1 MGHHNNNKMRL
12 LNIMRILQRE
22 SDELHTITLNEISER
37 LMRYGMNFDRKS
49 FYTDIETLRE
59 YGMDIVLTKG
69 NHFGYF
75 WANRLFELAEVKL
88 LMDAV
93 QSARFLTEKKSS
105 QLIGKLETLTSSH
118 EAKSLRRQI
127 AIDGRIKAQNESV
140 YYAVDRLHEAIA
152 KNEQVSFKYYE
163 YTLTKTMRYRRNGH
177 IYKVSPYML
186 HWDGN
191 KYYLI
196 AHYPEHGL
204 THFRVDKITE
214 IESLEDPFFAPDDD
228 LNLVNYV
235 QQIFSMF
242 GGSVEKV
249 ALRIENDLIG
259 PVIDQFGKDIAV
271 QKSGED
277 HFTTEVSV
285 NVSPSF
291 FSWIFQFGGKAVIT
305 GPDSVVVQMRQLMQ
319 QQCQA
324 YQVDENMSPRL

>member
-1 MGHHNNNKMRL
+1 MPKYPSQKMRL
-12 LNIMRILQRE
+12 LQVMRYLQMHSDEDHTVTLNDIVEELQR
-22 SDELHTITLNEISER
+22 HGIQC
-37 LMRYGMNFDRKS
+37 DRKS
-49 FYTDIETLRE
+49 LYVDIDALRQM
-59 YGMDIVLTKG
+59 GMDIVLTKG

-75 WANRLFELAEVKL
+75 WANRPFELAEVKL

-140 YYAVDRLHEAIA
+140 YYAVDRLHEAIS
-152 KNEQVSFKYYE
+152 KTEQVSFKYYE

-204 THFRVDKITE
+204 THFRVDKITD
-214 IESLEDPFFAPDDD
+214 IESLEDPFLTPDDD
-228 LNLVNYV
+228 LNLVNYA
-235 QQIFSMF
+235 QQTFSMF

-319 QQCQA
+319 QQCQT
-324 YQVDENMSPRL
+324 YQVDKNMSP